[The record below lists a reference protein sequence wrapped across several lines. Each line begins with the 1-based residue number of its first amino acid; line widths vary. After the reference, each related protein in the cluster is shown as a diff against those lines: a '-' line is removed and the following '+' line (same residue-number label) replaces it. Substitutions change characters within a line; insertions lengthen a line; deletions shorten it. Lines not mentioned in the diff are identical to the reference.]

1 MRSRLARERRLR
13 ARSVDV
19 ERLEQFEDPCHCV
32 ACAVNVAMPEFP
44 VQAVQSLCDEGTCA
58 SFSVGQA
65 AKTFGGCLGDL
76 DAAGQVLP
84 VENWSRCN
92 ASLRQVSPQHLVS
105 IGERR
110 DPCCVGLA
118 EIVEG
123 SLDQIIR
130 PTQCG
135 NHSADLDRLASVVGA
150 NADQYLMMPRA
161 LRSIT
166 PHEGRIDT
174 EIDRGRC
181 LMIAWVETAQIS
193 FKERRRAQYLA
204 AGGAPGAP
212 DSERKKDHRQGARP
226 SQNS

>member
-1 MRSRLARERRLR
+1 
-13 ARSVDV
+13 
-19 ERLEQFEDPCHCV
+19 
-32 ACAVNVAMPEFP
+32 MPEFP

-166 PHEGRIDT
+166 PHEGRIDP
-174 EIDRGRC
+174 EIDRGRW
-181 LMIAWVETAQIS
+181 LMIAWVETAQNS

-212 DSERKKDHRQGARP
+212 DRERKKITDKALGHPKTHDGAQATSKLVVFGGGPRGI
-226 SQNS
+226 S